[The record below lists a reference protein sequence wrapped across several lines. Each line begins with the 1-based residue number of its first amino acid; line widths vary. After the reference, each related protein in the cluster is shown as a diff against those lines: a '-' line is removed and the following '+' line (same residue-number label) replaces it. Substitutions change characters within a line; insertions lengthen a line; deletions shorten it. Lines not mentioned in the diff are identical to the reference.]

1 MTASISAF
9 LETEIKSNQY
19 GNQLRISTLIVED
32 HTILRE
38 GLRALLS
45 ATPNIDV
52 IGDADNGRDAIRL
65 ATTLKPALIL
75 MELSLPGMNGVEAI
89 REIKLRDPDIKFI
102 VLTEHKADE
111 YVRVVLQSGASAY
124 LLKDAT
130 HSELVMAITSV
141 MQGKIYLSPDVT
153 DSIVVGYLRAPA
165 PRSPMEML
173 THRERVV
180 LKLIA
185 EGRQN
190 KNIAS
195 YLSISVKTV
204 EKHRSNLMKKLDLHN
219 NADITAF
226 AIERQLVNI

>member
-1 MTASISAF
+1 MTASNHTFI
-9 LETEIKSNQY
+9 ETEIKSNPLN
-19 GNQLRISTLIVED
+19 NQTRISALIVED

-45 ATPNIDV
+45 VTPNIDV
-52 IGDADNGRDAIRL
+52 VGEADNGRDAIRM

-89 REIKLRDPDIKFI
+89 REIRQRSPDIKFI
-102 VLTEHKADE
+102 VLTEHKSDE
-111 YVRVVLQSGASAY
+111 YVRVALQSGASAY
-124 LLKDAT
+124 VLKDAS
-130 HSELVMAITSV
+130 HSELVMAIKSV
-141 MQGKIYLSPDVT
+141 MQGKTYLSPDVT
-153 DSIVVGYLRAPA
+153 DSIVIGYLRAPA
-165 PRSPMEML
+165 PRSPMETL
-173 THRERVV
+173 THRERIV

-190 KNIAS
+190 KNIAH

-226 AIERQLVNI
+226 AIGKQMVNA